1 MNGYAIGLIL
11 AAACFH
17 AVWNLPAKRASRSGA
32 VFVWLFTACS
42 SVILGPIAVA
52 IVVFQQ
58 PDLGLAAWIF
68 MAGTALLH
76 LLYFVVL
83 QRGYAVGDLS
93 VVYPLARGTG
103 PALSTALA
111 ILILHEQ
118 PTGLAILGVVLVVGG
133 VFLLT
138 FGSVA
143 KTSGTSGLRPA
154 IMWGLMCGVCI
165 ASYSVWDK
173 CAVSPGSVPPALAEL
188 FAQFGVQAKPVSPVL
203 LELFANFGVCL
214 MLTPH
219 AMRRIET
226 VRSVW
231 RDHWREALG
240 VAILAPTSYILIL
253 TAMVFTPLSYVAP
266 AREISILLGAL
277 LGARLLNE
285 RHTRRR
291 LLAAGLMVC
300 GVIALALG

>member
-1 MNGYAIGLIL
+1 LNGYAIGLIL
-11 AAACFH
+11 TAACFH
-17 AVWNLPAKRASRSGA
+17 AVWNLLAKRASRSGA

-52 IVVFQQ
+52 MVIFQQ
-58 PDLGLAAWIF
+58 PELGWAAWIF

-111 ILILHEQ
+111 ILILNEQ
-118 PTGLAILGVVLVVGG
+118 PSGLAVAGVVLVVGG

-143 KTSGTSGLRPA
+143 KTSGSSGLRPA
-154 IMWGLMCGVCI
+154 ILWGLLCGVCI
-165 ASYSVWDK
+165 ASYSLWDK
-173 CAVSPGSVPPALAEL
+173 CAVSPDSIPPALEEL
-188 FAQFGVQAKPVSPVL
+188 FIEFGVQAKPVPPVL
-203 LELFANFGVCL
+203 LELFGNFGVCL

-219 AMRRIET
+219 ALRRMET
-226 VRSVW
+226 VRGVW

-240 VAILAPTSYILIL
+240 VAILAPASYILIL

-291 LLAAGLMVC
+291 LFAAGLMVV
-300 GVIALALG
+300 GVIALAFG